1 METIPL
7 SEAKDRLSSLVDAV
21 AREHER
27 IEITRHGKPAAV
39 LMSKDDLDA
48 LHETLFWLST
58 PGIRED
64 VAEGLAPDAVLH
76 SAEETRARYG
86 VAPR

>member
-1 METIPL
+1 MESIPL

-39 LMSKDDLDA
+39 LLSKDDLDA
-48 LHETLFWLST
+48 LHETLLWLST
-58 PGIRED
+58 PDIRED
-64 VAEGLAPDAVLH
+64 LDEALASDAVLH

-86 VAPR
+86 LAPR